1 MQFPRHTH
9 PLHYIEEDGGS
20 LLVADLAECRLL
32 EINPCVRDILDM
44 APAAESQE
52 AVIAALSDTYDA
64 EDIAESLEALEEIGE
79 QGLLFATDDEAAYPL
94 FDKQRPRYYIPQ
106 ERELWYS
113 DIKNMSAG
121 TNISLYYQAK
131 ALSQHVDLHF
141 AGTKFEKIDEGIY
154 EVPLPLGDVIGR
166 PWKFEQYDYD
176 AVLFLHMPA
185 RNDYLPLYRT
195 VDVPIIM
202 QNHGPRGHGGE
213 ATNSLLLHYSI
224 MRDYDA
230 ITAPSD
236 YVREYMSEFVLQP
249 EMFRTLPNGV
259 DHDLFQPMVKDEAKR
274 IVAELSG
281 RPEVMDR
288 PTVGFLSRIQPEKGA
303 TVFFRIAE
311 RIPEAVFIVTG
322 KGIERYED
330 NLPENVVYVPFQP
343 RDMLPV
349 VYNAFDVYCFPA
361 MSGEETFGMTLLE
374 AMACGVP
381 PVVTDFDGLP
391 SVAGD
396 AGIIV
401 PAHNLARDMGSFAS
415 FAPPDAMAEHVLW
428 LIEHEEERVALGEK
442 AHQRAQTFTWDITA
456 QHVVKMAR
464 ECRETQ
470 RLTRRGDLTVRFTTA
485 MDWTDGEVRTQALL
499 LNVNEHRESATQMP
513 RYPLRVDEGIALSL
527 LRDHTAR
534 EVEAVLK
541 GLADDPGRAGPR
553 VKRVAGFLDQMP
565 L

>member
-1 MQFPRHTH
+1 MDFPRQTH
-9 PLHYIEEDGGS
+9 PLHYLEEDDGA

-44 APAAESQE
+44 APTAESEE
-52 AVIAALSDTYDA
+52 AVTAALSDKYDA
-64 EDIAESLEALEEIGE
+64 EDIAESLEALEEIAAE
-79 QGLLFATDDEAAYPL
+79 RLLFATDDEAAYPL
-94 FDKQRPRYYIPQ
+94 FDKGRPRYYIPQ

-121 TNISLYYQAK
+121 TNISLYYQTK

-154 EVPLPLGDVIGR
+154 EVPLSLGEVIAR

-224 MRDYDA
+224 MRDHDA

-259 DHDLFQPMVKDEAKR
+259 DHDLFRPMDKDEAKR
-274 IVAELSG
+274 TVAELSG
-281 RPEVMDR
+281 RPEVMTR

-303 TVFFRIAE
+303 TVFLRIAE

-322 KGIERYED
+322 KGIERYEGS
-330 NLPENVVYVPFQP
+330 LLENVVYVPFQP

-349 VYNAFDVYCFPA
+349 IYNAFDVYCFPA

-396 AGIIV
+396 AGMVV
-401 PAHNLARDMGSFAS
+401 PANNLDRDMGSFAS
-415 FAPPDAMAEHVLW
+415 FAPPDAMAEQIRW
-428 LIEHEEERVALGEK
+428 LIEHEDAREALGEK
-442 AHQRAQTFTWDITA
+442 AYQRAQTFTWDLTA
-456 QHVVKMAR
+456 QEVVKIAC
-464 ECRETQ
+464 ECGETQ
-470 RLTRRGDLTVRFTTA
+470 RLTRRGDMTVRFTTA
-485 MDWTDGEVRTQALL
+485 MDWTDGKIKTQALL
-499 LNVNEHRESATQMP
+499 LNCNENGESATQCA
-513 RYPLRVDEGIALSL
+513 RYPQRIDEAIGLSL
-527 LRDHTAR
+527 MRDHTAR
-534 EVEAVLK
+534 EVEAALK
-541 GLADDPGRAGPR
+541 GLADNPTHAGERTRR
-553 VKRVAGFLDQMP
+553 VIELLDQIP